1 MDIASGHDSPQHH
14 PGGGVWG
21 DAMMDKDLADIP
33 ASSGIEVRG
42 DQQAPG
48 AFWITCK
55 TGEGRA

>member
-1 MDIASGHDSPQHH
+1 M
-14 PGGGVWG
+14 WG

-55 TGEGRA
+55 TGEGKA